1 MQIFHNP
8 NYNFIRW
15 RWHAIG
21 LSAAIIIAGAAM
33 IATRGVPLGID
44 FSGGTLVRVQFDQ
57 QVSEDQVRKAL
68 DAVPGDKVVQ
78 QFGPVADRQIMI
90 RLPQTGTAEQGISL
104 EQGSRQVEDA
114 LNKAGLKFQIL
125 VRDIVGPVI
134 GADLQK
140 KGIYATLASIL
151 AITIYIAVRFR
162 PSFAIGAIAA
172 TFHDILV
179 TIAFLQFFK
188 YELSLNIV
196 AAILT
201 ITGYS
206 VNDTIVIF
214 DRVRE
219 NMRNKRREPLEQV
232 VNTAVN
238 QTLGRTIITA
248 GTAFLSVLA
257 LYLFGGEALE
267 GFSFTMLV
275 GIISGTYSTIFIA
288 SAIAI
293 ILSKK
298 PQTAAAAPASE
309 PAARSARK
317 QKGAKAS

>member
-15 RWHAIG
+15 RWHAIA

-33 IATRGVPLGID
+33 IATKGVPLGID

-68 DAVPGDKVVQ
+68 DSIPGDKVVQ
-78 QFGPVADRQIMI
+78 QFGPVTDRQIMI
-90 RLPQTGTAEQGISL
+90 RLPQTGTAEQGINL
-104 EQGSRQVEDA
+104 EQGSRQIEDA
-114 LNKAGLKFQIL
+114 LTKAGLPKFQNL

-134 GADLQK
+134 GADLQQ

-179 TIAFLQFFK
+179 TAAFLQFFK

-257 LYLFGGEALE
+257 LFLFGGEALR

-275 GIISGTYSTIFIA
+275 GIVSGTYSTIFIA
-288 SAIAI
+288 SALAI

-298 PQTAAAAPASE
+298 PQTAAAPAAE